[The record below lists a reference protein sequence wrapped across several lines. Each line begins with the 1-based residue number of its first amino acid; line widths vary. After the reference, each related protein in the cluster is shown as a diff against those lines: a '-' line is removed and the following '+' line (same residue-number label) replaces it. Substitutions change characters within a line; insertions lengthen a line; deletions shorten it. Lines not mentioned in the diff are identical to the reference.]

1 MRLGTKSDLLSK
13 CLEPLTTTTGDVPE
27 VDVLVID
34 GAAIVNMLKPSTSR
48 TFDDYADL
56 IFCPYIRKHLETVAR
71 VDVVWDAYIENSL
84 KAATRSKRGKRIRR
98 RVKSKNKIPQNWQSF
113 LRDDDNKKELLS
125 FLSQQLAQQNFAEK
139 VVVATNALDALCYP
153 PHDDV
158 SSLAPCSHEEADTRI
173 MVHGLMQ

>member
-13 CLEPLTTTTGDVPE
+13 CLEPLTTTTDDVPE

-56 IFCPYIRKHLETVAR
+56 KFCPYIRKHLETVAR
-71 VDVVWDAYIENSL
+71 VDAYIAIDNSL
-84 KAATRSKRGKRIRR
+84 KAATRSKRGKGIRR
-98 RVKSKNKIPQNWQSF
+98 RVQGKNKIPQNWQSF

-125 FLSQQLAQQNFAEK
+125 FLSQQLGQQNFAEK
-139 VVVATNALDALCYP
+139 VVVATNALDVLCYP
-153 PHDDV
+153 PRDDV
-158 SSLAPCSHEEADTRI
+158 SSLAP
-173 MVHGLMQ
+173 VHMKRLTLESWCMCLMQ